1 MEPIQNQQL
10 AKQGKILIKLA
21 IAAGIF
27 AFIFMTVKLLQIQR
41 AASPDSLRDAIF
53 VFGVLAGFM
62 FNYARMG
69 RTHKGSRF
77 FNREGLVTVI
87 LFIVYLLHFF
97 DLSFIHSL
105 TWSWAVWGIC
115 GLYFAWSSWRAYSLS
130 QSQMTQNS

>member
-10 AKQGKILIKLA
+10 AKQGKMLIKLA
-21 IAAGIF
+21 IAAGSF
-27 AFIFMTVKLLQIQR
+27 TFIFMAVKLLQMQR
-41 AASPDSLRDAIF
+41 SASPDSLRDAIF

-69 RTHKGSRF
+69 MAQKGPRF
-77 FNREGLVTVI
+77 FNREGLMTGM

-105 TWSWAVWGIC
+105 TWSWVVWGMC
-115 GLYFAWSSWRAYSLS
+115 GLYFAWSSWRAYSFN
-130 QSQMTQNS
+130 QSPDTQNA